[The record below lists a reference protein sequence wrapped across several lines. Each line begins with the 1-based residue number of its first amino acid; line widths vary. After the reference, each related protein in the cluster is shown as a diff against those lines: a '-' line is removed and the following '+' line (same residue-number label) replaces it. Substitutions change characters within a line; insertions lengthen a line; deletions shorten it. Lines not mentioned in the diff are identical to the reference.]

1 MSTLLLSL
9 LGPVVIG
16 PLTFLLMQ
24 GLKAGTTLVDGL
36 PPLAKRLVVAGIA
49 MVITL
54 VASLTGVPIHCDVQA
69 DVNCLTMLDHDTVKA
84 VVAAGVA
91 FLLHALKG
99 AVKKKD

>member
-1 MSTLLLSL
+1 
-9 LGPVVIG
+9 
-16 PLTFLLMQ
+16 
-24 GLKAGTTLVDGL
+24 
-36 PPLAKRLVVAGIA
+36 

-54 VASLTGVPIHCDVQA
+54 IASLTGVPIHCDVQA

>member
-1 MSTLLLSL
+1 MSNLLLSL

-24 GLKAGTTLVDGL
+24 ALKATTTLVDGL

-49 MVITL
+49 MVVTL
-54 VASLTGVPIHCDVQA
+54 IASLTGAPIHCDVA
-69 DVNCLTMLDHDTVKA
+69 SGVNCLTLLDHDSVKA
-84 VVAAGVA
+84 VVAAVVA
-91 FLLHALKG
+91 YALHALKG